1 MDFKS
6 GKIAIVKGYV
16 SQEILERNYPDRK
29 FYLAKNVDEA
39 LHAVSR
45 GKVEAFVGN
54 LASISYATQKLQ
66 LTNLKVATTTPYKY
80 ELSFAVRK
88 DWPELIPILNK
99 TLQTITDSDS
109 SAIHNRWINVR
120 FERQFDW
127 MLVFEI
133 VIPIILVGGIVLFF
147 FIRWNRTLT
156 REVTERKK
164 VEEALVESRASAR
177 GLLDA
182 TQESLLLLDRKGTI
196 LAVNQTAADRLKQG
210 PEDLVGINR
219 FELLPE
225 GVQER
230 RQEIFSKVLQTGI
243 PADFEDV
250 RDGIVFRSR
259 YYPVKD
265 KADEIVG
272 VAIFAQDITERK
284 AAEQAVKR
292 SEERLKTILE
302 TTHEGFWMV
311 DNETRTVDVNDS
323 MCQLLGRQREQ
334 VIGKKVAEFLDEEN
348 KAILSKQL
356 QLREQGMGSAYE
368 LAYLRPDGSGMPC
381 ILSATPLVDADGKK
395 VGSFAMVT
403 DISERKQAEEELHR
417 NIADLERFSKMAVG
431 REERMIELKNEIN
444 ELRRAAGLET
454 KYKIVI

>member
-1 MDFKS
+1 
-6 GKIAIVKGYV
+6 
-16 SQEILERNYPDRK
+16 
-29 FYLAKNVDEA
+29 
-39 LHAVSR
+39 
-45 GKVEAFVGN
+45 
-54 LASISYATQKLQ
+54 
-66 LTNLKVATTTPYKY
+66 
-80 ELSFAVRK
+80 
-88 DWPELIPILNK
+88 LIPILNK

-133 VIPIILVGGIVLFF
+133 VLPIVLVGGLVLFF
-147 FIRWNRTLT
+147 FVRWNRTLT

-196 LAVNQTAADRLKQG
+196 LAVNQTAADRLEQG
-210 PEDLVGINR
+210 PEDLVGTNR
-219 FELLPE
+219 FDLLPE
-225 GVQER
+225 GVQESR
-230 RQEIFSKVLQTGI
+230 KEIFSKVLQSGT
-243 PADFEDV
+243 PADFEDM

-311 DNETRTVDVNDS
+311 DNETRTIDVNES
-323 MCQLLGRQREQ
+323 MCQLLGRKRDQI
-334 VIGKKVAEFLDEEN
+334 IGKKVAEFLDEKN
-348 KAILSKQL
+348 KAVLSKQM

-368 LAYLRPDGSGMPC
+368 LAYLRPDGGRMPC
-381 ILSATPLVDADGKK
+381 ILSATPLLDADGKK

-403 DISERKQAEEELHR
+403 DITERKQAEEELHQ

-444 ELRRAAGLET
+444 ELRRAAGLEE
-454 KYKIVI
+454 KYKIVT